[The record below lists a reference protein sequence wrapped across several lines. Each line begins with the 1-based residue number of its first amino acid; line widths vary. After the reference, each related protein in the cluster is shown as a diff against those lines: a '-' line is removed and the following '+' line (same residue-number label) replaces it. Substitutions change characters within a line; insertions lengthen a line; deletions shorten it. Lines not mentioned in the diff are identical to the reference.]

1 MTFEEFVLKVDRF
14 YYDHEPNQRYGQ
26 SIMNVLH
33 DIYPD
38 WRKRI
43 TGTDL
48 DCYYDDGT
56 VRFTLEYLEKEW
68 NERQT

>member
-1 MTFEEFVLKVDRF
+1 MTFEQFLQKVDRF
-14 YYDHEPNQRYGQ
+14 YYDNEFDMRYGQ
-26 SIMNVLH
+26 SVMNILH
-33 DIYPD
+33 KVYPD
-38 WRKRI
+38 WYKRI

-68 NERQT
+68 DDKNI